1 MSRLTID
8 YGIDLGTTNSSIAVF
23 DRTGPRII
31 RNNENEQFTPS
42 AVWIEKN
49 GALRVGRAAKERAL
63 SDPRNGAIEFKL
75 MMGKAHTTSF
85 QNQNRSFKPEELSAE
100 VLKSLKEDVIRS
112 NNGEVLESAVI
123 TVPAAFDLPETEATR
138 RAAKLAGISYCPLLQ
153 EPIAASLAYGFENHS
168 DNAFWLVYDIGGG
181 TFDAAV
187 MHVHDGA
194 IQVVNHGGDM
204 NLGGKLIDWDVV
216 EQVFVPALS
225 SFSLSK
231 FYRGNDKWRAAFG
244 KLKLH
249 AERAKIAL
257 TRDTT
262 YEIAGEYICPDD
274 SGEPVLLDIVI
285 TRSQLELLIE
295 PHLVKTI
302 NICRNVLK
310 EQKLGPADISK
321 IVLVGGPTVTPLL
334 RQILPDRKA
343 GLGIPIDFS
352 VDPLTVVAQ
361 GAALFAA
368 GQRKPSSAVQPRAGE
383 FTLSLEYKPIGSDT
397 EPLVAGRIEGR
408 GTNSF
413 QGFVI
418 RLLNPDAQ
426 PPWDSGRLPLS
437 STGTFIANLRAER
450 EVQNTFQAEL
460 YDASGRKVLLEPSS
474 FPYTVG
480 LVITDPPL
488 PYDIGIAM
496 ADDKVDVLFKKGTP
510 LPAKTSAFH
519 RTALLLRK
527 GDPKSHLRIPFIQG
541 NEPEHAYLNRKI
553 GELIIP
559 AGSLKYDLPAGS
571 EIEIRL
577 SIDASQHITGTV
589 LVNLLDEEFTVSL
602 DGLIKQPRPFEELKK
617 EFEEQEKRLE
627 EAREMPEALQGDI
640 AADLDKITKENAI
653 GEVSRLLAAG
663 DKSEAVRCDEQ
674 LLAVKAVLQRIE
686 DALEGPKLKAEAE
699 QEIAWTEEVLENAS
713 AQHQKAFALLRPE
726 VEAAMNGSSDVLR
739 RKIND
744 MYELRMRILEDNPD
758 WWIGNRDYLLVR
770 KGEMLDQTQAT
781 LWFQHADRAINS
793 NNIDGL
799 RTACR
804 QLWALMPRAQ
814 QARGYGGSTVRARG
828 PKG

>member
-8 YGIDLGTTNSSIAVF
+8 FGIDLGTTNSSIAVF

-123 TVPAAFDLPETEATR
+123 TVPAAFDLPETEATL

-153 EPIAASLAYGFENHS
+153 EPIAASLTYGFQNHS
-168 DNAFWLVYDIGGG
+168 DNAFWLVYDLGGG

-194 IQVVNHGGDM
+194 IQVANHGGDM
-204 NLGGKLIDWDVV
+204 NLGGKLIDWDLV
-216 EQVFVPALS
+216 EQIFVPALS

-257 TRDTT
+257 TRDTS
-262 YEIAGEYICPDD
+262 YEIASEYICPDD
-274 SGEPVLLDIVI
+274 SGESVLLDIVI
-285 TRSQLELLIE
+285 TRNQLERLIE

-310 EQKLGPADISK
+310 EQKLSPGDISK
-321 IVLVGGPTVTPLL
+321 VVLVGGPTVTPLL
-334 RQILPDRKA
+334 RQMLPDNRA
-343 GLGIPIDFS
+343 GLGISIDFS

-361 GAALFAA
+361 GAALFAG
-368 GQRKPSSAVQPRAGE
+368 GQRKAKSSVQPRAGE
-383 FTLSLEYKPIGSDT
+383 FTLSLEYKPIGNDT

-408 GTNSF
+408 GTSSF

-418 RLLNPDAQ
+418 RLLNPHAK

-437 STGTFIANLRAER
+437 STGTFIANLKAER
-450 EVQNTFQAEL
+450 EVQNMFQAEL
-460 YDASGRKVLLEPSS
+460 YDPSGRKLSLQPSS

-510 LPAKTSAFH
+510 LPARSTVLH
-519 RTALLLRK
+519 RTTLLLRR
-527 GDPKSHLRIPFIQG
+527 GDPESHLRVPFIQG

-559 AGSLKYDLPAGS
+559 AGSLRYDLPAGS

-577 SIDASQHITGTV
+577 GIDASQHITGTV
-589 LVNLLDEEFTVSL
+589 LVNLLDEEFTVLL

-617 EFEEQEKRLE
+617 EFEEQKKRLE
-627 EAREMPEALQGDI
+627 QAKEAPEALQSDI
-640 AADLDKITKENAI
+640 VADLEKIAKENAI

-663 DKSEAVRCDEQ
+663 DKSDAVRCDEQ
-674 LLAVKAVLQRIE
+674 LLAVKAALQRIE
-686 DALEGPKLKAEAE
+686 DALEGPKLKAEAQ
-699 QEIAWTEEVLENAS
+699 QEIAWTEEVVEGAS
-713 AQHQKAFALLRPE
+713 TLHQRAFSLLRPE
-726 VEAAMNGSSDVLR
+726 VESAINGSLDVLR
-739 RKIND
+739 RKVND

-758 WWIGNRDYLLVR
+758 FWIANRDHLLLR
-770 KGEMLDQTQAT
+770 KAELLDQTQAQ

-793 NNIDGL
+793 NNTDAL

-814 QARGYGGSTVRARG
+814 QARGYGGGTVRARG
-828 PKG
+828 PKV

>member
-1 MSRLTID
+1 
-8 YGIDLGTTNSSIAVF
+8 
-23 DRTGPRII
+23 
-31 RNNENEQFTPS
+31 
-42 AVWIEKN
+42 
-49 GALRVGRAAKERAL
+49 
-63 SDPRNGAIEFKL
+63 
-75 MMGKAHTTSF
+75 
-85 QNQNRSFKPEELSAE
+85 
-100 VLKSLKEDVIRS
+100 
-112 NNGEVLESAVI
+112 
-123 TVPAAFDLPETEATR
+123 
-138 RAAKLAGISYCPLLQ
+138 
-153 EPIAASLAYGFENHS
+153 
-168 DNAFWLVYDIGGG
+168 
-181 TFDAAV
+181 
-187 MHVHDGA
+187 
-194 IQVVNHGGDM
+194 
-204 NLGGKLIDWDVV
+204 
-216 EQVFVPALS
+216 
-225 SFSLSK
+225 
-231 FYRGNDKWRAAFG
+231 
-244 KLKLH
+244 
-249 AERAKIAL
+249 
-257 TRDTT
+257 
-262 YEIAGEYICPDD
+262 
-274 SGEPVLLDIVI
+274 
-285 TRSQLELLIE
+285 
-295 PHLVKTI
+295 
-302 NICRNVLK
+302 
-310 EQKLGPADISK
+310 
-321 IVLVGGPTVTPLL
+321 
-334 RQILPDRKA
+334 
-343 GLGIPIDFS
+343 
-352 VDPLTVVAQ
+352 
-361 GAALFAA
+361 
-368 GQRKPSSAVQPRAGE
+368 
-383 FTLSLEYKPIGSDT
+383 
-397 EPLVAGRIEGR
+397 
-408 GTNSF
+408 
-413 QGFVI
+413 
-418 RLLNPDAQ
+418 
-426 PPWDSGRLPLS
+426 
-437 STGTFIANLRAER
+437 
-450 EVQNTFQAEL
+450 
-460 YDASGRKVLLEPSS
+460 
-474 FPYTVG
+474 
-480 LVITDPPL
+480 
-488 PYDIGIAM
+488 
-496 ADDKVDVLFKKGTP
+496 
-510 LPAKTSAFH
+510 
-519 RTALLLRK
+519 
-527 GDPKSHLRIPFIQG
+527 LRIPFIQG

-686 DALEGPKLKAEAE
+686 DALEGPKLKAEAQ

>member
-1 MSRLTID
+1 
-8 YGIDLGTTNSSIAVF
+8 
-23 DRTGPRII
+23 
-31 RNNENEQFTPS
+31 
-42 AVWIEKN
+42 
-49 GALRVGRAAKERAL
+49 
-63 SDPRNGAIEFKL
+63 
-75 MMGKAHTTSF
+75 
-85 QNQNRSFKPEELSAE
+85 
-100 VLKSLKEDVIRS
+100 
-112 NNGEVLESAVI
+112 
-123 TVPAAFDLPETEATR
+123 
-138 RAAKLAGISYCPLLQ
+138 
-153 EPIAASLAYGFENHS
+153 
-168 DNAFWLVYDIGGG
+168 
-181 TFDAAV
+181 
-187 MHVHDGA
+187 
-194 IQVVNHGGDM
+194 
-204 NLGGKLIDWDVV
+204 
-216 EQVFVPALS
+216 
-225 SFSLSK
+225 
-231 FYRGNDKWRAAFG
+231 
-244 KLKLH
+244 
-249 AERAKIAL
+249 
-257 TRDTT
+257 
-262 YEIAGEYICPDD
+262 
-274 SGEPVLLDIVI
+274 
-285 TRSQLELLIE
+285 
-295 PHLVKTI
+295 
-302 NICRNVLK
+302 
-310 EQKLGPADISK
+310 
-321 IVLVGGPTVTPLL
+321 
-334 RQILPDRKA
+334 
-343 GLGIPIDFS
+343 
-352 VDPLTVVAQ
+352 
-361 GAALFAA
+361 
-368 GQRKPSSAVQPRAGE
+368 
-383 FTLSLEYKPIGSDT
+383 
-397 EPLVAGRIEGR
+397 
-408 GTNSF
+408 
-413 QGFVI
+413 
-418 RLLNPDAQ
+418 
-426 PPWDSGRLPLS
+426 
-437 STGTFIANLRAER
+437 
-450 EVQNTFQAEL
+450 
-460 YDASGRKVLLEPSS
+460 
-474 FPYTVG
+474 
-480 LVITDPPL
+480 
-488 PYDIGIAM
+488 
-496 ADDKVDVLFKKGTP
+496 
-510 LPAKTSAFH
+510 
-519 RTALLLRK
+519 
-527 GDPKSHLRIPFIQG
+527 LRIPFIQG

-726 VEAAMNGSSDVLR
+726 VEAAMNESSDVLR